1 MVFLLCVCKMSSP
14 SKKQDPNAGPE
25 QTRPGQQLLPGYVV
39 KLLKSLKISHGT
51 DRTMNGVDVDP
62 TIGIISH
69 IIDCL
74 GYFNGLIY
82 LFISSLTHS
91 QAHCVTLT
99 KYTELKVVCR
109 PDPLVQEVCLDSP
122 LN

>member
-1 MVFLLCVCKMSSP
+1 MASP
-14 SKKQDPNAGPE
+14 AKSKQDPNAGPE

-74 GYFNGLIY
+74 GKIHTFYIFNYLQSSIY
-82 LFISSLTHS
+82 SLTISNSLSH
-91 QAHCVTLT
+91 TLSLILRCIT
-99 KYTELKVVCR
+99 
-109 PDPLVQEVCLDSP
+109 
-122 LN
+122 

>member
-1 MVFLLCVCKMSSP
+1 MSSP

-74 GYFNGLIY
+74 GKFSRIEFPYSPIYFLTY
-82 LFISSLTHS
+82 LFTHRRI
-91 QAHCVTLT
+91 T
-99 KYTELKVVCR
+99 
-109 PDPLVQEVCLDSP
+109 
-122 LN
+122 